1 MLLKKGD
8 EGMALYEST
17 FAILVAVAFANIIS
31 KLVPKVSST
40 YINLIMGIIFG
51 IIPLTNHMILG
62 FDNEIFMLLIIAPLL
77 FFEGQRTMNFIVWQK
92 YRNIISTAVVL
103 AVIIAAVGMISVNL
117 IMKIGLPL
125 ALILA
130 AISTPT
136 DATALESVSA
146 GVTLP
151 KKVNSMLKMESLFND
166 ATGIVLL
173 QAGMIWFHTGTF
185 SFAANTKAFLIS
197 GIGGMFFGVIFAFV
211 TMLFRQ
217 WLVRTKMNVISS
229 QTLIFILTP
238 FIIYL
243 LSERI
248 GVSGIIAVVSAGLVF
263 NSEIRRSR
271 FTSPRQVHLGVQLIN
286 FLNEVLNSFVFVV
299 LGITLERIVVQQKT
313 NLRTSWDWLW
323 IAIIIYVSSLLVRFL
338 YGKYI
343 SKLSYYDAVVF
354 SLGGVHGSVTLAMA
368 FSVIGLSIKDNSA
381 TFNLIILVESAII
394 IMSML
399 VPTFIFKFILKG
411 DKKEDAT
418 TKVRRV
424 WQEMVGR
431 GIASIDDF
439 DELNTEVKNSVI
451 YDLKDQLRDN
461 TVKDY
466 LKQWNSVNGSVGI
479 FEKNLHQQEH
489 QVLLHAFNVEQ
500 KYLCDVSEQKLLNQD
515 DVDDIFSELLLAE
528 SLILDPRNQPEI

>member
-1 MLLKKGD
+1 
-8 EGMALYEST
+8 MALYEST